1 MQISQSRINLTESIV
16 KDNVLL
22 EKRKTPTHKK
32 MFYKIKN
39 ALTERNISVSCPKF
53 LYRVMSTDR
62 SKFIIFQHYYTTD
75 NNNRNNIE
83 GKSSDLPY
91 AFPQQTLR
99 K

>member
-1 MQISQSRINLTESIV
+1 M
-16 KDNVLL
+16 
-22 EKRKTPTHKK
+22 
-32 MFYKIKN
+32 
-39 ALTERNISVSCPKF
+39 ERNISVSCPKF
-53 LYRVMSTDR
+53 LYRMMSTGP
-62 SKFIIFQHYYTTD
+62 SKCIMFQYYYYTTD

>member
-22 EKRKTPTHKK
+22 EKKKTTHKK
-32 MFYKIKN
+32 IFYKIKN
-39 ALTERNISVSCPKF
+39 ALMERNISVSCPKF
-53 LYRVMSTDR
+53 LYRMMSTDR
-62 SKFIIFQHYYTTD
+62 SKFIIVQYYYTTD

-83 GKSSDLPY
+83 GKRSDLPY

>member
-1 MQISQSRINLTESIV
+1 
-16 KDNVLL
+16 
-22 EKRKTPTHKK
+22 

-39 ALTERNISVSCPKF
+39 ALMEKNISVSCPKF
-53 LYRVMSTDR
+53 LYRMMSTDP
-62 SKFIIFQHYYTTD
+62 SKFIIFQYYYYTTD

-83 GKSSDLPY
+83 GKSSGLPY